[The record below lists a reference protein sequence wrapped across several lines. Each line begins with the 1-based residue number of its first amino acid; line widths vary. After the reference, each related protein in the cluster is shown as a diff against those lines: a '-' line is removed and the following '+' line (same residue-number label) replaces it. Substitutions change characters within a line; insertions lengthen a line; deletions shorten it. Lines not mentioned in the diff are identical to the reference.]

1 MHRFRNTFGNYT
13 AKRKMKAQTTSS
25 IEKMLACQSSLK
37 GTHTLQPA
45 EAYSKLYYKTRIKP
59 VVDAEMKV
67 LTREAGLSPITSDEE
82 GDIGG
87 DVKQSK
93 KLRLSLVKKHTR
105 ALFTNETPEV
115 KAEVADF
122 VKKWTEDRKRS
133 SSEDENISFT
143 E

>member
-1 MHRFRNTFGNYT
+1 
-13 AKRKMKAQTTSS
+13 MKAQTTSS

-37 GTHTLQPA
+37 GTRTLQPA

-67 LTREAGLSPITSDEE
+67 LTREAGLSPITSDEEGDIGGDVKE

>member
-37 GTHTLQPA
+37 GTRTLQPA

-122 VKKWTEDRKRS
+122 VKKWSEDRKRS